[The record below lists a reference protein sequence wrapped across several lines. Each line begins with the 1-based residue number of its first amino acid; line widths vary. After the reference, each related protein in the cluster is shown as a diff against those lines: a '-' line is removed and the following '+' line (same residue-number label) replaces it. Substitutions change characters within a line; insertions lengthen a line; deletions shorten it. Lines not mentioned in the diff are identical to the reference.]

1 MKYHILNE
9 RGDRIASFVTNN
21 DRDICL
27 DAFEEVFPDCVF
39 DTCTE
44 EDEQE

>member
-9 RGDRIASFVTNN
+9 QGDRIASFTNDY
-21 DRDICL
+21 DRGICL

-39 DTCTE
+39 GTYTE
-44 EDEQE
+44 EDE